1 MYPIHVGE
9 FMFNIND
16 FDDPNVWDL
25 ICDGDTKG
33 VFQLES
39 NLGKKWA
46 KESQPRNIKD
56 LAALVSLIR
65 PGTLLAKHKSGHNM
79 TEVYCYRKAGKADFP
94 VEYEHESLEPILKET
109 YGVLVY
115 QEQSMQIA
123 QKLAGFD
130 LKDADALRKA
140 IGKKKADLMEKVKK
154 SFLEG
159 CEKQGIVTNE
169 VAKEIFSW
177 IEKSNRYAFNKS
189 HAVSYAINA
198 YWSAYCKY
206 HRRKKFYEKYL
217 NRATK
222 KPKPDIEKKQLIMDA
237 KKANIEVLPPRLQH
251 LHVDFHRDPVK
262 DHIVYGLR
270 HVKLVGK
277 ESEKIAK
284 HIEEVGAD
292 VVANYTWLD
301 CLIYMAAGLRLNKR
315 ATISLISV
323 GAFNGV
329 NNRNSRQM
337 MLYEFDSW
345 KQLSAREQKA
355 IIDNYNS
362 GSPAVYS
369 SSLSEAIDN
378 MHKVIKVNSRRKPT
392 VDDIKDSLDNPFY
405 DIEDKAGRIAM
416 DEEKFLACSL
426 TCNKVDGLDLNM
438 VTNVCQD
445 VVKKMI
451 TKKANLA
458 VEIERIKVIRTKKG
472 DEMAFL
478 TVEDGSGSLDDVTVF
493 PEQFQKSKNLL
504 VEKNTVLLMGEI
516 DRKRGSF
523 IVNNV
528 SQI

>member
-1 MYPIHVGE
+1 
-9 FMFNIND
+9 MFDIND
-16 FDDPNVWDL
+16 FDDPEVWDL

-46 KESQPRNIKD
+46 KESQPRNIKE

-65 PGTLLAKHKSGHNM
+65 PGTLLAKHKSGHSM
-79 TEVYCYRKAGKADFP
+79 TEVYCFRKAGLAEFP

-115 QEQSMQIA
+115 QEQSMKIA

-130 LKDADALRKA
+130 LKEADALRKA

-159 CEKQGIVTNE
+159 AEREGVVTKE
-169 VAKEIFSW
+169 VAEEIFGW

-198 YWSAYCKY
+198 YWSAYCKF

-217 NRATK
+217 NRAEK

-237 KKANIEVLPPRLQH
+237 KRSGIEVLPPRLQH
-251 LHVDFHRDPVK
+251 LYNDFHRYENKND
-262 DHIVYGLR
+262 IVYGLR
-270 HVKLVGK
+270 HIKHVGK
-277 ESEKIAK
+277 ESQKIVDFAAK
-284 HIEEVGAD
+284 TEVSD
-292 VVANYTWLD
+292 YTWLD
-301 CLIYMAAGLRLNKR
+301 CLVYILSDLRINKR
-315 ATISLISV
+315 ASIALISV

-329 NNRNSRQM
+329 NNRMSRQK

-355 IIDNYNS
+355 IVLNHKS

-369 SSLSEAIDN
+369 TCLSEAIDN
-378 MHKVIKVNSRRKPT
+378 MHKVIKVNCRRKEI
-392 VDDIKDSLDNPFY
+392 VDDIKESLDNPFY
-405 DIEDKAGRIAM
+405 DVDDKAARMAM
-416 DEEKFLACSL
+416 DEEHYMSCSL
-426 TCNKVDGLDLNM
+426 TCSKVDSLDLNI
-438 VTNVCQD
+438 VTNMCQD

-458 VEIERIKVIRTKKG
+458 IEITAMKVITTKKG
-472 DEMAFL
+472 DKMAFL
-478 TVEDGSGSLDDVTVF
+478 TVEDGSGSLEDVTVF
-493 PEQFQKSKNLL
+493 PDQFAKHKNILL
-504 VEKNTVLLMGEI
+504 ETNTVLLMGEI
-516 DRKRGSF
+516 DKKRGSF
-523 IVNNV
+523 IVNQV